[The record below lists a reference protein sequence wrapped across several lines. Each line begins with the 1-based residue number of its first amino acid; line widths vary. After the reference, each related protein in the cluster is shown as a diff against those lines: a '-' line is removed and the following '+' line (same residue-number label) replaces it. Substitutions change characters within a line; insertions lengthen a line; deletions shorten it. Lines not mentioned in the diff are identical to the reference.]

1 VRLPTPAITTRQFR
15 TRLGAWHLD
24 QSEYG
29 EGMAFLAMPQ
39 PFDFELTTE
48 RFRVFGPDLAN
59 LWHEGGL
66 HRVVDGRE
74 VRIEA
79 AQKPPVA
86 RMNRATSE
94 AASTSAA
101 AGGIDVEPLD
111 DESRAVALK
120 LLGAE
125 FDLADFTPDDPI
137 LAAQVER
144 LRGLRPA
151 IAPDPFEMLVGAIT
165 AQQISMFAAFAV
177 RNRFIERF
185 GARADL
191 AHAFPT
197 AERVAAAAPDELLA
211 LGFSRRKA
219 DYLLNLARSD
229 LDFASLA
236 ELPDDEVK
244 ATLVRLPG
252 IGEWTADWFLARH
265 LARPHAWPAGD
276 LALRYAVSSFYG
288 DGRVLS
294 IQETRELGPRFHPFQ
309 NLTAHYLLAANRN
322 PA

>member
-1 VRLPTPAITTRQFR
+1 
-15 TRLGAWHLD
+15 
-24 QSEYG
+24 
-29 EGMAFLAMPQ
+29 
-39 PFDFELTTE
+39 
-48 RFRVFGPDLAN
+48 
-59 LWHEGGL
+59 
-66 HRVVDGRE
+66 VVDGRE

-79 AQKPPVA
+79 SP
-86 RMNRATSE
+86 
-94 AASTSAA
+94 
-101 AGGIDVEPLD
+101 GGMDVEPLD
-111 DESRAVALK
+111 DRSRSVALK
-120 LLGAE
+120 LLGAD
-125 FDLADFTPDDPI
+125 FDLATFMPDDPV

-185 GARADL
+185 GVSADH
-191 AHAFPT
+191 AYAFPT
-197 AERVAAAAPDELLA
+197 AERVAAAEPDELLA

-219 DYLLNLARSD
+219 EYVLTLARSE
-229 LDFASLA
+229 LDYVALA
-236 ELPDDEVK
+236 ELPDNEVK
-244 ATLVRLPG
+244 TTLVQLPG

>member
-1 VRLPTPAITTRQFR
+1 
-15 TRLGAWHLD
+15 
-24 QSEYG
+24 
-29 EGMAFLAMPQ
+29 MAFLAMPQ

-48 RFRVFGPDLAN
+48 RFRVFGPDLAT

-74 VRIEA
+74 ARIEA
-79 AQKPPVA
+79 APGGVDVA
-86 RMNRATSE
+86 
-94 AASTSAA
+94 
-101 AGGIDVEPLD
+101 PLD
-111 DESRAVALK
+111 AEIEHVVLK

-125 FDLADFTPDDPI
+125 FDLDGFVPADPV
-137 LAAQVER
+137 LAAQVAR

-151 IAPDPFEMLVGAIT
+151 QHPEPFDMLVGAIA
-165 AQQISMFAAFAV
+165 AQQISLRAAHSV
-177 RNRFIERF
+177 LNRFIERF
-185 GARADL
+185 GARGE
-191 AHAFPT
+191 HAYEFPR
-197 AERVAAAAPDELLA
+197 AERVAASTPEELRS
-211 LGFSRRKA
+211 LGFSLRKGEYVLA
-219 DYLLNLARSD
+219 LARSE
-229 LDFASLA
+229 LDYAALA

-294 IQETRELGPRFHPFQ
+294 IQETRELGSRFDPFQ